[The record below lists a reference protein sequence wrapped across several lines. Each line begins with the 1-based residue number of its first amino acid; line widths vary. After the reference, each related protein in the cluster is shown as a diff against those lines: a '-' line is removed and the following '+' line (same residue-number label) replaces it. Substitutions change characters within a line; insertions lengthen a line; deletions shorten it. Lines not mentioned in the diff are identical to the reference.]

1 MSSRLAVLAIS
12 VMAGTG
18 SVFAQS
24 VEEKP
29 KEDPKLVA
37 AIAACDKGAAAPLDS
52 TATEPPVQFS
62 ELFPPDF
69 NLGPLRDVAD
79 ACKFAAEKRYEVPR
93 FWLQWLRAEISLG
106 ERFEPYMAG
115 RIASLAAERSPE
127 ANYLLFFI
135 HRADKDA
142 GVDRA
147 TAEAALRTAA
157 EAGHRDALTII
168 VEQLWSGPYLRRDQE
183 EAARFAALL
192 AELPKQ
198 GIDAPNDLDREAM
211 ALGALIAAGLPLMLE
226 GFTPGEQARA
236 FAAMRAMYEEGRPG
250 TLVPFVNALRF
261 GRGTKADPERAR
273 TLVEAAAS
281 ADDAR
286 ALVELAKML
295 AEGEGGPVDGKRAI
309 ALLTDPLARQASYAA
324 WPVLAGLYLDNRYT
338 GRRPREALQMLAAT
352 EDIDARIRAADLF
365 MDYDE
370 RMNDPDSYTTSMD
383 AATEVGEPGA
393 AMAWVRLKLSG
404 HPQFGGEVDEA
415 RAILALLAA
424 AGDPEAPIMI
434 AETQYIDLDAGKFN
448 PPRRDGG
455 MTDPEIRTLI
465 EAAMR
470 NGQASAF
477 RVMAKLQ
484 RAGAVYPQ
492 DDVAATKSLIE
503 AAERGDV
510 EAMVLLG
517 EAYDDGL
524 GTAENPRERLRWWRE
539 AARLG
544 SLAATEKLADAFTF
558 DSFDKLM
565 TLREGITAKVA
576 LYNNGPE
583 PDAMFGGMATSAFMG
598 TFMGGRAMDAGYPA
612 LAEAV
617 LDGYRMAPAGLDD
630 TKLVPLAQVLPD
642 EVRIEI
648 EKALQRDGFYDGTPE
663 GYFGPEARAALAAWV
678 DARGPLPDEASAG
691 EGGVEEGGVTME
703 TLPAELV
710 DRVRD
715 RVFTEANAG
724 NLTDAERDRIIG
736 ELNVL
741 AQYGDIASRWALL
754 QNYHLSTAVRRVVG
768 PGDITRYGLDLIV
781 TRPEQAEKVDFEFI
795 FTVSAM
801 YQDGTSAAF
810 GEAFVDAVR
819 DDARLQDPLTL
830 GGVMQQV
837 LFAPGGCEAILTAAA
852 KAGLEGIGDDGCAE
866 PALAALIAHARDK
879 GPAGVEAALR
889 VAAAEMLR
897 AMYAA
902 AN

>member
-1 MSSRLAVLAIS
+1 MSSRLAVFAIS
-12 VMAGTG
+12 FIAGAG
-18 SVFAQS
+18 VSFAQS
-24 VEEKP
+24 ADEKP
-29 KEDPKLVA
+29 DPKLVA
-37 AIAACDKGAAAPLDS
+37 AIAACDKGAAAPLDP
-52 TATEPPVQFS
+52 TATEPPVQFG

-69 NLGPLRDVAD
+69 NLAPLRAVAD
-79 ACKFAAEKRYEVPR
+79 ACRFAAGSKPEEARLW
-93 FWLQWLRAEISLG
+93 FQWLRAEISLG
-106 ERFEPYMAG
+106 ERLEPYMAG
-115 RIASLAAERSPE
+115 RIESLARDGSPE

-135 HRADKDA
+135 HRAYKDA
-142 GVDRA
+142 GIDRA

-157 EAGHRDALTII
+157 EAGHRTALEVI
-168 VEQLWSGPYLRRDQE
+168 VEQLRSGPYLRRNQR
-183 EAARFAALL
+183 EAARFAASL

-198 GIDAPNDLDREAM
+198 GIGAPSERDRESM
-211 ALGALIAAGLPLMLE
+211 ALGALIAAGLPLMEE
-226 GFTPGEQARA
+226 GFTAEEQARA
-236 FAAMRAMYEEGRPG
+236 FTAMRALYEASEPG
-250 TLVPFVNALRF
+250 SLVPFVNALRY
-261 GRGTKADPERAR
+261 GRGTTADPERAR
-273 TLVEAAAS
+273 TLLEAAVA
-281 ADDAR
+281 ADDGR
-286 ALVELAKML
+286 ALVELAEML
-295 AEGEGGPVDGKRAI
+295 AEGEGGPADGRRAI
-309 ALLTDPLARQASYAA
+309 ALLSDPLARQASYAA

-338 GRRPREALQMLAAT
+338 GRRPREALQMLAAA
-352 EDIDARIRAADLF
+352 EDIDARIRAAALF

-370 RMNDPDSYTTSMD
+370 RMNYPDGYASTMD
-383 AATEVGEPGA
+383 AATAAGEPGA
-393 AMAWVRLKLSG
+393 PMAWVRLKLSG
-404 HPQFGGEVDEA
+404 HPQFGGKVDEA
-415 RAILALLAA
+415 RAILARLAA
-424 AGDPEAPIMI
+424 EGDPEAPIMI
-434 AETQYIDLDAGKFN
+434 AETQYIDLDARKFN

-455 MTDPEIRTLI
+455 MTDPEIRTVI

-492 DDVAATKSLIE
+492 DDVAATKALIE
-503 AAERGDV
+503 AAERGDL

-544 SLAATEKLADAFTF
+544 SLEATENLVNAFTF

-583 PDAMFGGMATSAFMG
+583 PDAMLGGMAVSTFMG
-598 TFMGGRAMDAGYPA
+598 AFMGGRAMDAGYPA

-617 LDGYRMAPAGLDD
+617 MDGYRLAPAGLDD

-642 EVRIEI
+642 EIRIEI
-648 EKALQRDGFYDGTPE
+648 EKALHRDGFYEGAPE
-663 GYFGPEARAALAAWV
+663 GYFGPEVRAALAAWV

-691 EGGVEEGGVTME
+691 EGGVGEGGVTTD

-724 NLTDAERDRIIG
+724 NLTDADRDRIIG

-741 AQYGDIASRWALL
+741 AQYGDVASRWALL
-754 QNYHLSTAVRRVVG
+754 QNYHMSTAVRRVVG

-801 YQDGTSAAF
+801 YQDGTSAVF

-837 LFAPGGCEAILTAAA
+837 LFAPGGCEAILDAAG
-852 KAGLEGIGDDGCAE
+852 KLGLDGLGDDGCAE
-866 PALAALIAHARDK
+866 PAQSALMAHAKAK
-879 GPAGVEAALR
+879 GPAGIDAGIRA
-889 VAAAEMLR
+889 AAAESLR
-897 AMYAA
+897 AMDVA